1 MKIWNGYVLGRVRQ
15 ESSSIYINSQK
26 AVQVM
31 LEMLSKPPQS
41 YNGSAEIH
49 AFTNSLTPL
58 GFEDDEYKYAE
69 DQRVSATE
77 EFLEDSLLFFKIEQ
91 TATGY
96 YRVNSLDMRP
106 TKLNMPI
113 ESFYHTNPVFNESSI
128 GSLKDVLHT
137 LNSRKILG
145 DHKDYSID
153 SGDFPQHIFYRSL
166 ENELY
171 AIGTIKEQ
179 RYTQGGF
186 RYVFDEDRVH
196 YTKISEVIKNSIY
209 FFNDLAFVPQSTNS
223 LIQDLLSIEEAVT
236 DESIVAIESD
246 EFIDNS
252 QLAVTAK
259 NTALNFSSENKEEAL
274 FLAQLQHCL
283 KQQNLHYNNQDIQH
297 FHTTLKANGLTILS
311 GISGTGKS
319 KLAQVYSEAL
329 GLQPS
334 HFKMV
339 PVAPSWLDETDLLG
353 YVDTHQKCYIP
364 AATGLASLLLDAEK
378 HPKQTFVVC
387 FDEMN
392 LAKVEHYFSQFLSV
406 LEMDLTSQNR
416 QIRLYSE
423 ELEAELTNANDFPSN
438 IRILDNIIFI
448 GTVNTDET
456 VHRFSDKV
464 LDRSHMIK
472 LKVEPFNLML
482 HDDEIKDSPLQI
494 QPFRLKQF
502 TAATKRFSLTQQQ
515 IDFLWELNE
524 LLNDTSANFGFGPR
538 IVKQI
543 NNYMANVTETASFSI
558 ADAFDLQ
565 ITARI
570 LPKLRGS
577 EEVLKSL
584 AGQFEPASK
593 MTKNSSL
600 VELLNRYHNLSHFDR
615 SLQLISMKAKE
626 LSNYGYTM

>member
-15 ESSSIYINSQK
+15 ESSSIYINSQS

-41 YNGSAEIH
+41 YNGDTEIH

-58 GFEDDEYKYAE
+58 GFEDDEFKFTSE
-69 DQRVSATE
+69 QRISATK

-91 TATGY
+91 TTTGY
-96 YRVNSLDMRP
+96 YRVHSLDMRS
-106 TKLNMPI
+106 TKLNIPI
-113 ESFYHTNPVFNESSI
+113 ESFYHTNPLFNESSI
-128 GSLKDVLHT
+128 GSLKEVLHK
-137 LNSRKILG
+137 LNTRKILG

-153 SGDFPQHIFYRSL
+153 AGDYPQHIFYRSL

-171 AIGTIKEQ
+171 AIGPIHEQ

-186 RYVFDEDRVH
+186 RYVFHEDQVH
-196 YTKISEVIKNSIY
+196 FTKISEELKNKIY
-209 FFNDLAFVPQSTNS
+209 FFNDLAFVPDSINT
-223 LIQDLLSIEEAVT
+223 LIQDFLSAEEAVT
-236 DESIVAIESD
+236 EKSIAAIVSNTLVD
-246 EFIDNS
+246 HQA
-252 QLAVTAK
+252 QLVTQ
-259 NTALNFSSENKEEAL
+259 ENKAFDVSPKNEEEAL
-274 FLAQLQHCL
+274 FLTQLQHCL
-283 KQQNLHYNNQDIQH
+283 MQQNLHYNEQDLQH

-329 GLQPS
+329 GLKTN

-353 YVDTHQKCYIP
+353 YVDTQQRRYIP
-364 AATGLASLLLDAEK
+364 AATGLASLLLEAEK
-378 HPKQTFVVC
+378 YPQQTFVVC

-406 LEMDLTSQNR
+406 LEMDLTSPNR

-423 ELEAELTNANDFPSN
+423 ELEAEITNANDFPSN
-438 IRILDNIIFI
+438 IRILDNLIFI

-464 LDRSHMIK
+464 LDRSHIIQ
-472 LKVEPFNLML
+472 LKVEPFNLMMYDEEINCEPL
-482 HDDEIKDSPLQI
+482 HLQS
-494 QPFRLKQF
+494 FHLKQF
-502 TAATKRFSLTQQQ
+502 TSAKKGFSLTQQQ

-543 NNYMANVTETASFSI
+543 NNYMANVTESTSFFV

-577 EEVLKSL
+577 EEVLKTL
-584 AGQFEPASK
+584 IGQFDSTSK
-593 MTKNSSL
+593 ITKNSSL
-600 VELLNRYHNLSHFDR
+600 VGLFNRYNMLSHFER
-615 SLQLISMKAKE
+615 SLQLISMKSKE